1 MRGNKV
7 DCFKGL
13 KQPLKQNK
21 TKLVDVG
28 GLTNQ
33 MRQKRHEA
41 KDIYLYRRA
50 VPFRESFNTATTKKK
65 PKKNPSN
72 LGGHEGNLN
81 R

>member
-13 KQPLKQNK
+13 KWPLKQNK
-21 TKLVDVG
+21 TKLVDRRGFHEPNEAEKALKKRASTCTAGVCLFG
-28 GLTNQ
+28 KVLILK
-33 MRQKRHEA
+33 QKN
-41 KDIYLYRRA
+41 KQ
-50 VPFRESFNTATTKKK
+50 
-65 PKKNPSN
+65 KKNPSN

>member
-7 DCFKGL
+7 DCFKGP
-13 KQPLKQNK
+13 KWPLKQNK

-50 VPFRESFNTATTKKK
+50 VPFR
-65 PKKNPSN
+65 
-72 LGGHEGNLN
+72 
-81 R
+81 